1 MLSTLKIIAENPH
14 SDDISHLTALV
25 DALRPKRHDGATE
38 NVRVLIQL
46 LQGNPEQACALRHY
60 VLRLYA
66 RRRQSSLYT
75 DIGILPNAGFFT
87 ELFQRIAYRILPP
100 ALDDTYLRDCLDL
113 VLPAKDDYIWI
124 DAVPK
129 VEWLNLIDVLA
140 NAVSYS
146 ESESPKSLPGDSP
159 EHRHDSATDNA
170 ALAVSKAIKAEASDA
185 RDRSKTMLELLE
197 AAQTLSYRISAMG
210 LEPSLIRLYPQ
221 IEEFESPFLMQNVE
235 LHRYLGDYLR
245 SLEEATED
253 SLSQAPVE
261 DTKHLQV
268 MLDQCDDIVSKIRKN
283 ALKRGTSVSLTYLL
297 VRLDQSINRLRKLL
311 VLIDISPDVDA
322 TNDSSIQPLTHP
334 KRLAALTLA
343 QELIAAH
350 NRKYVVREL
359 FADNINLL
367 ARNVTENASRTGEH
381 YIAETRSEYGAMFRS
396 AAGAGLI
403 IGFMAMFKILYSY
416 LRAAPLV
423 EAFLFSMNYSLGF
436 MLIHVLHFTV
446 ATKQP
451 AMTASRIAAGLHSKD
466 GRNIDLDSLVDLMVK
481 VFRTQFIA
489 VAGNL
494 LLAFPVAY
502 LIGEGY
508 LYFFGHNLVTPDKAQ
523 HLLHDLDPIS
533 SLAFFHAAIA
543 GVCLFLAGLISG
555 YYDNRALYTNMA
567 KRVERAGWLRN
578 ILGPERLG
586 RFGNYLERNLGG
598 LMGNFYFGILL
609 GTIGTIGF
617 LIGLPIDIRHI
628 TFSAANFSFALI
640 GLDNQIT
647 LNTAIRSIIGVFGI
661 GMINLWVSFSLALF
675 VALRSRQ
682 VRFRQGLALS
692 KAVWKRFL
700 TRPIDFFVPPK
711 SAKLPNEDGQGSP

>member
-1 MLSTLKIIAENPH
+1 MLSTLKIIAENPN

-25 DALRPKRHDGATE
+25 DALRAKRHESATE
-38 NVRVLIQL
+38 NVRMLTQL
-46 LQGNPEQACALRHY
+46 LQGNLEQACALRHY

-113 VLPAKDDYIWI
+113 VLPEKDDYVWI
-124 DAVPK
+124 DAAQK
-129 VEWLNLIDVLA
+129 DEWLNLIETLA
-140 NAVSYS
+140 NAAPSS
-146 ESESPKSLPGDSP
+146 ENEAPISLSGESLENND
-159 EHRHDSATDNA
+159 DSAPNAA
-170 ALAVSKAIKAEASDA
+170 ALAVSNAIKAEASDA
-185 RDRSKTMLELLE
+185 RDRSKTKLELLE
-197 AAQTLSYRISAMG
+197 AIQTLSYRISAMG

-221 IEEFESPFLMQNVE
+221 IEDFESPFLMQNVE
-235 LHRYLGDYLR
+235 LHLYLASYLR
-245 SLEEATED
+245 SLEETAAD
-253 SLSQAPVE
+253 SPPQAPIE

-268 MLDQCDDIVSKIRKN
+268 MLDQCDDIVAKIRKN

-297 VRLDQSINRLRKLL
+297 VRLDQSIGRLRKLL
-311 VLIDISPDVDA
+311 VLIDISLDA
-322 TNDSSIQPLTHP
+322 ETENEAAAHP

-350 NRKYVVREL
+350 NRKYVIREL

-396 AAGAGLI
+396 AAGAGFI

-523 HLLHDLDPIS
+523 HLLHDLDPIR

-567 KRVERAGWLRN
+567 KRVERAAWLRSM
-578 ILGPERLG
+578 LGAERLS

-628 TFSAANFSFALI
+628 TFSSANFSFALI
-640 GLDNQIT
+640 GLDNHID
-647 LNTAIRSIIGVFGI
+647 LSTAVRSIIGVFGI

-700 TRPIDFFVPPK
+700 KRPIDFFVPPR
-711 SAKLPNEDGQGSP
+711 SAKLANEDEQV